1 MYRKDY
7 LDGLVACRGVMI
19 MVHRSVYSESISIN
33 SPFQVVAV
41 QIRSSRLN
49 HVLTICSLYI
59 PPDHRVTQD
68 ELSTVIRQLP
78 RPYVICGDFNAHSPV
93 WGGVRTDH
101 NGSQIETLLMDNQDI
116 CLLNSNEAT
125 HLNFSYGSISS
136 IDLTLASSSLVLDVQ
151 WSIHDDLCH
160 SDHYPILVEFINH
173 NASQHSKR
181 EVWLF
186 KKADWGTYKMNI
198 NFDTKINEI
207 TDIDKCLETV
217 NDNMLKAAK
226 VAIPILDTSKMKQL
240 VPWWSEEVRNAIQDK
255 KRALKNFRRN
265 PIPVNF
271 IEFKR
276 CRSKARRVMLSEQ
289 RKSWSSFVSSIDK
302 PLSITDM
309 WAQIRR
315 VKGRKPYNPIA
326 ALKNAQHQVTTNK
339 REMCEILAHYYVQ
352 NSANTI
358 YNEEFIRHKAAM
370 EPILKS
376 PSNTEMECYNV
387 PFTYNELI
395 STFAKCRSHAP
406 GLDGVCYQLIIQLP
420 QRALEKLLDIF
431 NHIWIN
437 GLFPKVWKTALIVPV
452 LKPKKNALIAEN
464 YRPISLLSCS
474 NKIMEKMISKRL
486 KWLVENKKMIDQ
498 YQSGNRRQRSTMDNL
513 VILEHEVA
521 VAFQNR
527 ELVIA
532 VFLDIA
538 KFFDRVSKVSVLE
551 KLIQQNVG
559 GPMYM
564 YINNFLSEPQ
574 ISVKID
580 GEKSSVYKLEN
591 SIRQGSSLSG
601 DLCNIATSDISKFI
615 PRDVSYGMFVDDLA
629 IYMRGN
635 DMEYIQ
641 HTLQTTLDNLTKW
654 SNTNGLTFSPDKT
667 FAVNFNRKRSMNNP
681 RLSFQNHIVRFQ
693 EGTKWLGLNLDTRMT
708 WRNHI
713 EQTKT
718 KSLRAMNVM
727 KILSNRNWGLRRETL
742 RKLYFAL
749 VSPIL
754 DYGSILY
761 SSASQSNLNKLNV
774 VHNSAIRL
782 ITGAF
787 RTSPIVSILAESGIP
802 PLSIRRSV
810 LTLNYVCNVCRNPNN
825 PVYTLLFHPS
835 LGADISNPRYPKPL
849 RTRVSEMD
857 RYCELRPNS
866 VAKLCTDDPP
876 WLLRVPTVK
885 YLTTTTKRNMI
896 NEEAIQHFREFRGQ
910 HTSHR
915 FCFTDGSKTEHHT
928 GAAFML
934 NNEIHKV
941 RLNPMCSI
949 FTAELTAIDMCLD
962 ELHQFLENNFC
973 IQNFFICSDS
983 KSSLQAL
990 QNLFHKSPLVNN
1002 ITTKVQR
1009 ISDMGTVVSFLWIPS
1024 HVGIREN
1031 NLVDEAA
1038 KNSNDAPLS
1047 TICTAD
1053 DYRAVFKKVQLEVWA
1068 KSSRENQLTGQ
1079 KLKKIKCD
1087 TRKWKSSTRDVRAEE
1102 IVVCRLRIGHCL
1114 ATHQYLLERQ
1124 NPPAC
1129 HLCNQVPITIKH
1141 WLLECPRLNALRRK
1155 FKFGS
1160 CLKTILKDDEIIIDS
1175 CINFLKEADI
1185 FHRI

>member
-1 MYRKDY
+1 
-7 LDGLVACRGVMI
+7 
-19 MVHRSVYSESISIN
+19 
-33 SPFQVVAV
+33 
-41 QIRSSRLN
+41 
-49 HVLTICSLYI
+49 
-59 PPDHRVTQD
+59 
-68 ELSTVIRQLP
+68 
-78 RPYVICGDFNAHSPV
+78 
-93 WGGVRTDH
+93 
-101 NGSQIETLLMDNQDI
+101 
-116 CLLNSNEAT
+116 
-125 HLNFSYGSISS
+125 
-136 IDLTLASSSLVLDVQ
+136 
-151 WSIHDDLCH
+151 
-160 SDHYPILVEFINH
+160 
-173 NASQHSKR
+173 
-181 EVWLF
+181 
-186 KKADWGTYKMNI
+186 
-198 NFDTKINEI
+198 
-207 TDIDKCLETV
+207 
-217 NDNMLKAAK
+217 
-226 VAIPILDTSKMKQL
+226 
-240 VPWWSEEVRNAIQDK
+240 
-255 KRALKNFRRN
+255 
-265 PIPVNF
+265 
-271 IEFKR
+271 
-276 CRSKARRVMLSEQ
+276 
-289 RKSWSSFVSSIDK
+289 
-302 PLSITDM
+302 
-309 WAQIRR
+309 
-315 VKGRKPYNPIA
+315 
-326 ALKNAQHQVTTNK
+326 
-339 REMCEILAHYYVQ
+339 
-352 NSANTI
+352 
-358 YNEEFIRHKAAM
+358 
-370 EPILKS
+370 
-376 PSNTEMECYNV
+376 
-387 PFTYNELI
+387 
-395 STFAKCRSHAP
+395 
-406 GLDGVCYQLIIQLP
+406 
-420 QRALEKLLDIF
+420 
-431 NHIWIN
+431 
-437 GLFPKVWKTALIVPV
+437 
-452 LKPKKNALIAEN
+452 
-464 YRPISLLSCS
+464 
-474 NKIMEKMISKRL
+474 
-486 KWLVENKKMIDQ
+486 
-498 YQSGNRRQRSTMDNL
+498 
-513 VILEHEVA
+513 
-521 VAFQNR
+521 
-527 ELVIA
+527 
-532 VFLDIA
+532 
-538 KFFDRVSKVSVLE
+538 
-551 KLIQQNVG
+551 
-559 GPMYM
+559 
-564 YINNFLSEPQ
+564 
-574 ISVKID
+574 
-580 GEKSSVYKLEN
+580 
-591 SIRQGSSLSG
+591 
-601 DLCNIATSDISKFI
+601 
-615 PRDVSYGMFVDDLA
+615 MFVDDLA

-713 EQTKT
+713 EQT

-825 PVYTLLFHPS
+825 PAYTLLFHPS

-857 RYCELRPNS
+857 RYCELRPSS

-962 ELHQFLENNFC
+962 ELHRFLENNFC

-1038 KNSNDAPLS
+1038 RNSNDAPLS

-1053 DYRAVFKKVQLEVWA
+1053 DYRAVFKKLQLEVWA
-1068 KSSRENQLTGQ
+1068 KSWRENQLTGQ

-1087 TRKWKSSTRDVRAEE
+1087 TRKWKSSTRDIQVKAYNSTKILAQMSLNASTTSVLLNNLTSGAVYTARVVAYTRAGLGPYSAPVTLVMDPHAPPHALPSDSNNETWLM
-1102 IVVCRLRIGHCL
+1102 IALISFGSTVIFALGAVLYLKRRANTGKDCGHLSVPVVTAGDLSQLSMLGGGGKETLWIDRGWRGSGEKGDTQTKLLGGRVTECSDYAEVDSRNLSTFHQGPRKLYGANPTPYATTTLINGAPVDMSQPMFGASSSSETKTLSSNGSSVGNNQDGGLGPVYMEDRGGNAAPHWSEFMPPPPPQHPPPSRFCL
-1114 ATHQYLLERQ
+1114 AQQERGSEPRLLSQTGGNSSGPCGSPQLGRRAQSTTSTHSAPHRTGWHNYVPPPSEHPPPVPRSGAPGLRKAPGSGQMPPQGQHTGSQSVASEYDYESASLLYNPIQVPGSDRSTQSSLPHNQYHSGTRQDWINEDARMRYEESRGQYEDSRNYEDGRGNYEDSRGNYEDGRGKYEDGRNKYEDGRSKYEDNRSCSGSDTCCSCSESSCLYADPTHQVSVNYARE
-1124 NPPAC
+1124 
-1129 HLCNQVPITIKH
+1129 
-1141 WLLECPRLNALRRK
+1141 
-1155 FKFGS
+1155 
-1160 CLKTILKDDEIIIDS
+1160 
-1175 CINFLKEADI
+1175 
-1185 FHRI
+1185 